1 MAGKALLGNVTDND
15 LRLLRVF
22 RAVVQCGGFSAAELE
37 LNINRSTISRHI
49 KDLETRLG
57 VTLCRRGRGGFALT
71 PEGEQ
76 VFASAAKITAAM
88 EEFQHDVDELHQ
100 RLTGPLSIAIF
111 DKTAS
116 NPDCR
121 IYRAFAAFDQQA
133 PEVRPEIHVE
143 PINAIERGVMEG
155 RFQLGIIPNHRPSAS
170 LNYYPLFEEQM
181 LLYCASTHPLFG
193 ATGDAINADIVR
205 QKRYVGI
212 GFHSP
217 NMETTHLLGLQRHAT
232 AHDQEA
238 VAHLVLSGRYVG
250 FLPEHYAEG
259 FVARGMMQPLLP
271 QLYQYVCQFS
281 AIVRHA
287 PPPSRVVQTLLDA
300 LVTAHSQ

>member
-57 VTLCRRGRGGFALT
+57 VTLCRRGRSGFALT
-71 PEGEQ
+71 PEGER
-76 VFASAAKITAAM
+76 VFASAAKITGAM

-116 NPDCR
+116 NPACH

-170 LNYYPLFEEQM
+170 LDYYPLFEEQM
-181 LLYCASTHPLFG
+181 LLYCAEGHPLF
-193 ATGDAINADIVR
+193 AAAADAITADAVR
-205 QKRYVGI
+205 RSRYVGI
-212 GFHSP
+212 GYHSP
-217 NMETTHLLGLQRHAT
+217 NMENTHLLGLQRHAT

-238 VAHLVLSGRYVG
+238 VAHLVLSGRYIG

-259 FVARGMMQPLLP
+259 FVERGMMQPLLP
-271 QLYQYVCQFS
+271 QLYQYLCQFS
-281 AIVRHA
+281 AIVRHS

-300 LVTAHSQ
+300 LVDAHGS